1 MNGPDYDPLAYDG
14 RAPYRHQG
22 GAHKPRNLD
31 AMTAAYA
38 SGDEA
43 AIQRE
48 VDLYAD
54 QLREEGAT
62 W

>member
-22 GAHKPRNLD
+22 GAHKPRNFD

-38 SGDEA
+38 TGDPD
-43 AIQRE
+43 AIKRE
-48 VDLYAD
+48 VDIYAN
-54 QLREEGAT
+54 QLHEQGDT